1 MVNARFFKAEHQQ
14 SKKGS
19 DWTPNDISLL
29 SEFTVKRKVRY
40 VTWGW
45 PGSLPFSP
53 TELIFCLS
61 CGLTAEA
68 PYLKL
73 HSIAWRFGH
82 KDLIKI
88 KLFKIICEKSK
99 ASLFD
104 KPFCI
109 ANTAIL
115 TLHFTFQINCKKIFP
130 PRQM

>member
-1 MVNARFFKAEHQQ
+1 MHVFLRQNINNP
-14 SKKGS
+14 KKGS

-29 SEFTVKRKVRY
+29 SEFTVKRKVPY

-53 TELIFCLS
+53 TELIFSLT
-61 CGLTAEA
+61 CGLIAEA

-88 KLFKIICEKSK
+88 KLFQIICEKSK

-115 TLHFTFQINCKKIFP
+115 TLHFTFQSNCKKIFQ
-130 PRQM
+130 PRQV